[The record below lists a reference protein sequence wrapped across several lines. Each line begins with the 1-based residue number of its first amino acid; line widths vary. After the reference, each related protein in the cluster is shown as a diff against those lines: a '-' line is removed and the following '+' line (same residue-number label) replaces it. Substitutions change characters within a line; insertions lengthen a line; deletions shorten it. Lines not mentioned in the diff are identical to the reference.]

1 MSRIAQGDWCLTGA
15 LLIRGHPARFQ
26 LTTKAEKWREKSR
39 ESCFASNLL
48 VFSRAFLLKNC

>member
-26 LTTKAEKWREKSR
+26 LATKAEKWREKSR
-39 ESCFASNLL
+39 EK
-48 VFSRAFLLKNC
+48 VFC